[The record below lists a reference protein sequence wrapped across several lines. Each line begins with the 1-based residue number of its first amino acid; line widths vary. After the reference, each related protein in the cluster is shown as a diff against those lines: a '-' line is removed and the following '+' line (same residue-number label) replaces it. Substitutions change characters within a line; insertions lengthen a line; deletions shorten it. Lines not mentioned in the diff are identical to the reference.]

1 MRIPH
6 FSWLFFIPSC
16 SIFLSFCIFVV
27 SDHCLE
33 NQKSL
38 LLQFKNDLNF
48 TTTLSTKLGHWNE
61 ASDCCSWEG
70 VTCSKGR
77 VIGLNLTKES
87 IYGEL
92 VNSSTLF
99 SLQHLQDLSLA
110 YNNFSNSRIPAG
122 FGNLMNLSYLNL
134 SNAGFSGQIPI
145 EISNLKRLITLD
157 LSSSSL
163 LTFSMLKI
171 ENPNL
176 ATLVESFGEQ
186 KELYLDN
193 VNIPAPGNE
202 WCQAL
207 SSSVPNLRVLS
218 MSTCN
223 LSGPFESSLSKL
235 QSLSIIRLNDNP
247 LNAPIPDYFQI
258 SQNYLPWNLVL
269 VD

>member
-1 MRIPH
+1 M
-6 FSWLFFIPSC
+6 
-16 SIFLSFCIFVV
+16 V
-27 SDHCLE
+27 SGHCLDD
-33 NQKSL
+33 QKSL
-38 LLQFKNDLNF
+38 LLQFKNSLKFN
-48 TTTLSTKLGHWNE
+48 TTLYTKLVHWNV
-61 ASDCCSWEG
+61 ARDCCSWEG
-70 VTCSKGR
+70 VTCSNESFSKGH
-77 VIGLNLTKES
+77 VIGLNLKIES

-92 VNSSTLF
+92 VNSSSLF

-110 YNNFSNSRIPAG
+110 YNIFNNSQIPPG

-134 SNAGFSGQIPI
+134 SNAGFAGQIPI